1 MCLGLFFLF
10 FSFTGIGL
18 NTYSILITS
27 KQMPSVL
34 NVFLVL
40 LYGSFFPPPFFLF
53 SLDFL
58 LRKHFIFSTFL
69 FIYFPFLYFFDIFA
83 GKFSCLYVSLLLNCH
98 FGNLT
103 LYTSCFL
110 FLVFLFHSI
119 LLLFYEH
126 SFFSWLSKDIIIFII
141 LIEVNPFCLSTLYI
155 MVCIC

>member
-103 LYTSCFL
+103 LNFILAVSCFWFFFFTAFCSCFMNTVS
-110 FLVFLFHSI
+110 FLDSLRI
-119 LLLFYEH
+119 
-126 SFFSWLSKDIIIFII
+126 
-141 LIEVNPFCLSTLYI
+141 
-155 MVCIC
+155 